1 MTLVVWR
8 STVPGRAASGFFLA
22 LGESS
27 GLGGAE
33 PRGRGPRSL
42 ARPYCQ
48 HVCRASAEI
57 RSLPDHDFLSPV
69 KKEFRQIR
77 VKLAADP
84 LGTWSSHGA
93 VHTVSPKLEHPQKIE
108 GALGVWLSGS
118 CRARL
123 FCRILSGK
131 GGCLGVFV
139 T

>member
-27 GLGGAE
+27 GLRGAE

-42 ARPYCQ
+42 ALPSPCCQ

-69 KKEFRQIR
+69 KKQFRQIH

-84 LGTWSSHGA
+84 LGSWSSHGA

-108 GALGVWLSGS
+108 GALGGWLSGS
-118 CRARL
+118 
-123 FCRILSGK
+123 LSRK